1 MAVRSDTSTLFSASM
16 AGTLRLMAYMAVA
29 CVLMVLDHRNHW
41 LHAVRYEAAVVVQ
54 PLYRLAGLPA
64 EGFQAARVAF
74 ANRESLTRD
83 NRQLRESLLLAN
95 ARLNRM
101 RAVAR
106 QNAHLKQLLDTR
118 HSLGMRVQ
126 LARLIDVDMGAF
138 GNRIVLNV
146 GAKQGVTVGQPVIDA
161 HGVMGQ
167 IRQVLPDTSQA
178 MLVTDSNSA
187 VPVTVERTGLRS
199 VAYGGYGRHQLFL
212 PDIPVTANLRV
223 GDALVTSGLGGRF
236 PPGFP
241 VGTVRKVSTD
251 LSGMFLTARATPA
264 AALERSGD
272 VLLLRD
278 LAPPVGPPAP
288 AASVGPPA
296 RFAPH
301 AIGGSKR

>member
-1 MAVRSDTSTLFSASM
+1 MKAEGATLFSASM
-16 AGTLRLMAYMAVA
+16 AGTLRLMAYMAAA
-29 CVLMVLDHRNHW
+29 CVLMVLDYRNHW
-41 LHAVRYEAAVVVQ
+41 LQNVRYEAAVAVVQ
-54 PLYRLAGLPA
+54 PLYHLAGLPA
-64 EGFQAARVAF
+64 DGFHAARVAF
-74 ANRESLTRD
+74 ANRERLTRD

-106 QNAHLKQLLDTR
+106 QNQRLKQLLDTR
-118 HSLGMRVQ
+118 HSLDMRVQ
-126 LARLIDVDMGAF
+126 LARLIDVDVGAF

-146 GAKQGVTVGQPVIDA
+146 GANQGVTAGQPVIDA
-161 HGVMGQ
+161 NGVMGQ
-167 IRQVLPDTSQA
+167 VQEVLPDTSQA
-178 MLVTDSNSA
+178 MLITDPNSA

-199 VAYGGYGRHQLFL
+199 VVYGGHGLHQLDL
-212 PDIPVTANLRV
+212 PDIPVTADLHA
-223 GDALVTSGLGGRF
+223 GDKLVTSGLGGRF

-251 LSGMFLTARATPA
+251 LSGMFLDAKATPA
-264 AALERSGD
+264 AALARSGD

-296 RFAPH
+296 RLAPW
-301 AIGGSKR
+301 AAGGESKP